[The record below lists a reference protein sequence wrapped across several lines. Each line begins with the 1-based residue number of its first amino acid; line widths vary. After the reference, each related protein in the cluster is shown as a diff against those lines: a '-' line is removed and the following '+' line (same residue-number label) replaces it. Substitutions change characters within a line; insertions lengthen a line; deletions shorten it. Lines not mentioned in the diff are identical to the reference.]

1 MRRSQNQPH
10 DRKVN
15 SCSSFVLVL
24 GTSAISSTR
33 TKDED
38 ESVRSFRSLML
49 LFIALFLLA
58 GCASPQPQSRAEGHH
73 FAFGQ
78 DSFAYANELVWRYDF
93 DPVTGKMTHV
103 PQQPKPEYTHH
114 CFV

>member
-1 MRRSQNQPH
+1 MRRSQSQPH

-24 GTSAISSTR
+24 ETSAISSTR
-33 TKDED
+33 RKDGDEH

-49 LFIALFLLA
+49 LFIVLFLLA
-58 GCASPQPQSRAEGHH
+58 GCASPQPHLRADGRH
-73 FAFGQ
+73 FIFHQ

-93 DPVTGKMTHV
+93 DPATGKMTHV
-103 PQQPKPEYTHH
+103 PQQPKPDYTH
-114 CFV
+114 